1 MELKDA
7 IERLKRKHE
16 KYLEAQKY
24 LRERGNFSISDD
36 GQTVQI
42 EFHLIEK
49 DRNYKIQVARENV
62 GGAITEL
69 AYVIKWDEQQ
79 GGQEN
84 EE

>member
-1 MELKDA
+1 M
-7 IERLKRKHE
+7 
-16 KYLEAQKY
+16 YLEAQGY

-49 DRNYKIQVARENV
+49 DQKYKIQVAKENV

-69 AYVIKWDEQQ
+69 AYVVKWDEQQ
-79 GGQEN
+79 GGIED